1 MSMIDVLDYLE
12 YREYLKDW
20 FVESKKDNPFTSYRY
35 LGQKT
40 GVDPAWLVRVFQ
52 KEGHLNESTLPVFIR
67 LCGMDDRRAEY
78 FKTLYRFNKTKA
90 KQTLSEL
97 YYKLMELRSLETRVL
112 SQPELAYFGSWACA
126 ALRALIG
133 ISKDTSNLDK
143 LAKQLSPTISQDEA
157 RNALGILKQ
166 LGLVVPDDNNGWNIT
181 DQILSTGGEV
191 KSQAVRS
198 FHRRTIELAQESLDR
213 HKPEERD
220 ISSTVFTAEEADLPE
235 IRHRIE
241 EFRRALMKFACRSER
256 ADRVYALNVA
266 LFPLSEKVDDPFVC
280 PDKTQNSENK
290 GGKP

>member
-1 MSMIDVLDYLE
+1 MPEVLDYLE

-20 FVESKKDNPFTSYRY
+20 FVETKKDNPFTSYRY

-67 LCGMDDRRAEY
+67 ICGLDDRRAEY

-97 YYKLMELRSLETRVL
+97 YYKLLELRSLETRVL
-112 SQPELAYFGSWACA
+112 SEPELAYFGSWACA

-133 ISKDTSNLDK
+133 ITKDTSDIASLGKHLN
-143 LAKQLSPTISQDEA
+143 PPISQDDA

-166 LGLVVPDDNNGWNIT
+166 LGLVVPDGTGGWNIT
-181 DQILSTGGEV
+181 DQIISTGGEV
-191 KSQAVRS
+191 KSSAVRS
-198 FHRRTIELAQESLDR
+198 FHRHTMELAQESLDR

-220 ISSTVFTAEEADLPE
+220 ISSVVFTADESDLPE
-235 IRHRIE
+235 IKHKIE
-241 EFRRALMKFACRSER
+241 EFRRGLLQFARKSER
-256 ADRVYALNVA
+256 ADRVYALNIA
-266 LFPLSEKVDDPFVC
+266 MYPLSDKVADPATG
-280 PDKTQNSENK
+280 PTSPENN
-290 GGKP
+290 GGTK

>member
-1 MSMIDVLDYLE
+1 MPEVLDYLE

-20 FVESKKDNPFTSYRY
+20 FVETKKDNPFTSYRY

-67 LCGMDDRRAEY
+67 ICGLDDRRAEY

-97 YYKLMELRSLETRVL
+97 YYKE
-112 SQPELAYFGSWACA
+112 PELAYFGSWACA

-133 ISKDTSNLDK
+133 ITKDTSDIAGLGKHLN
-143 LAKQLSPTISQDEA
+143 PPISQDDA

-166 LGLVVPDDNNGWNIT
+166 LGLVVPDGTGGWNIT
-181 DQILSTGGEV
+181 DQIISTGGEV
-191 KSQAVRS
+191 KSSAVRS
-198 FHRRTIELAQESLDR
+198 FHRHTMELAQESLDR

-220 ISSTVFTAEEADLPE
+220 ISSVVFTADESDLPE
-235 IRHRIE
+235 IKHKIE
-241 EFRRALMKFACRSER
+241 EFRRGLLQFARKSER
-256 ADRVYALNVA
+256 ADRVYALNIA
-266 LFPLSEKVDDPFVC
+266 MYPLSDKVDDPATG
-280 PDKTQNSENK
+280 PTSPENN
-290 GGKP
+290 GGAK

>member
-1 MSMIDVLDYLE
+1 MPEVLDYLE

-20 FVESKKDNPFTSYRY
+20 FVETKKDNPFTSYRY

-67 LCGMDDRRAEY
+67 ICGLDDRRAEY

-97 YYKLMELRSLETRVL
+97 YYKLLELRSLETRVL
-112 SQPELAYFGSWACA
+112 SEPELAYFGSWACA

-133 ISKDTSNLDK
+133 ITKDTSDIAGLGKHLN
-143 LAKQLSPTISQDEA
+143 PPISQDDA

-166 LGLVVPDDNNGWNIT
+166 LGLVVPDGTGGWNIT
-181 DQILSTGGEV
+181 DQIISTGGEV
-191 KSQAVRS
+191 KSSAVRS
-198 FHRRTIELAQESLDR
+198 FHRHTMELAQESLDR

-220 ISSTVFTAEEADLPE
+220 ISSVVFTADESDLPE
-235 IRHRIE
+235 IKHRSKN
-241 EFRRALMKFACRSER
+241 FAAGFCNLPARANAPTAF
-256 ADRVYALNVA
+256 
-266 LFPLSEKVDDPFVC
+266 
-280 PDKTQNSENK
+280 TH
-290 GGKP
+290 